1 MQLAGKVTLV
11 TGGASGIGRAVCL
24 GAAALGA
31 DVMVLDLNAAG
42 AEGVAAEVRGLG
54 RRAAALAADVT
65 DSQAV
70 LAAVNKGMADVGP
83 VDTLMSC
90 AGWDRMVP
98 FVQTDE
104 EFWRK
109 IVNINLMGPI
119 VCTRV
124 VLGTMIERRQGS
136 LVYVA
141 SDAGRVGSSG
151 EAVYAAAKAGV
162 IAFAKTMAREQA
174 RYGIR
179 ANAVCPG
186 LTDTPLLQA
195 VREGSETSARILDA
209 ITQATP
215 LRRVG
220 RPEEI
225 AAAILFLASDEA
237 SYITGQTL
245 SVSGGLT
252 MA

>member
-1 MQLAGKVTLV
+1 MPLAGKVALV

-24 GAAALGA
+24 GAAAQGA
-31 DVMVLDLNAAG
+31 DVMILDLNAAG
-42 AEGVAAEVRGLG
+42 AEAVATEVRGLG
-54 RRAAALAADVT
+54 QRAAALTADVT

-70 LAAVNKGMADVGP
+70 TAAVNKGMADIGP
-83 VDTLMSC
+83 VDALMSC

-104 EFWRK
+104 EFWSR
-109 IVNINLMGPI
+109 IVSINLMGPI

-124 VLGTMIERRQGS
+124 VLRTMIERRKGS
-136 LVYVA
+136 TVYVA
-141 SDAGRVGSSG
+141 SAAGRVGSSG

-195 VREGSETSARILDA
+195 VREGSETSAKILDA

-220 RPEEI
+220 RPEEV

-252 MA
+252 MS

>member
-1 MQLAGKVTLV
+1 MQWAGKVALV

-24 GAAALGA
+24 GAAAQGA
-31 DVMVLDLNAAG
+31 DVLVLDLNAAG
-42 AEGVAAEVRGLG
+42 AEAVAAEVRGQG

-70 LAAVNKGMADVGP
+70 AASVSQGMADVGP
-83 VDTLMSC
+83 VDALMSC
-90 AGWDRMVP
+90 AGWDRLVP

-104 EFWRK
+104 EFWRR

-119 VCTRV
+119 ICTRA
-124 VLGTMIERRQGS
+124 VLDTMIERRQGS

-141 SDAGRVGSSG
+141 SDAARVGSSG
-151 EAVYAAAKAGV
+151 EAVYAAAKAGL

-195 VREGSETSARILDA
+195 VREGSATSARILDA

-215 LRRVG
+215 LRRVA

-237 SYITGQTL
+237 SFITGQTL

-252 MA
+252 MV

>member
-1 MQLAGKVTLV
+1 MQLADKVALV

-31 DVMVLDLNAAG
+31 DVLVLDLNAAG
-42 AEGVAAEVRGLG
+42 AEAVAEQVRGPG
-54 RRAAALAADVT
+54 RRAAALTADVT
-65 DSQAV
+65 DGQAV
-70 LAAVNKGMADVGP
+70 LAALNKGTADVGP
-83 VDTLMSC
+83 VDALMSC

-104 EFWRK
+104 EFWRR
-109 IVNINLMGPI
+109 IVDINFMCPFD
-119 VCTRV
+119 CTSV
-124 VLGTMIERRQGS
+124 VLATMIERRKRG

-186 LTDTPLLQA
+186 LTDTPLLQS
-195 VREGSETSARILDA
+195 VREGSETSAKILDA

-220 RPEEI
+220 RPEEV